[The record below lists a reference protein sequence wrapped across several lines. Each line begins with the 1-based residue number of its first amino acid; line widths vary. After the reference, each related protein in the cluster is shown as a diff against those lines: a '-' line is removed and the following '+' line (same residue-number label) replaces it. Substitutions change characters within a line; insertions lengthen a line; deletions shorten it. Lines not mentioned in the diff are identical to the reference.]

1 MEAITNIKRS
11 RAEWL
16 SLVEQWRESG
26 QTLKEFCQSNGLK
39 HTQFSYY
46 ASVQCKQK
54 KDSLGFAEV
63 KTAPT
68 GLSLRLCG
76 QHELILSPDFDEHT
90 LLKVLNVASHVQ

>member
-1 MEAITNIKRS
+1 MEEIANIKKS

-46 ASVQCKQK
+46 AAVQRKQK
-54 KDSLGFAEV
+54 K
-63 KTAPT
+63 
-68 GLSLRLCG
+68 
-76 QHELILSPDFDEHT
+76 
-90 LLKVLNVASHVQ
+90 